1 MLATA
6 SGVGVGLEPVEYP
19 LDAERRDRHSVESAP
34 RQIVLQ
40 KSPPTRQSMSDFRYA
55 ISYGPVWPPVRRN
68 GTGPDP
74 TQIWMLQAERAS
86 LPVRRSSASSPPS
99 HESWQVRRIKEL
111 DLND

>member
-1 MLATA
+1 M
-6 SGVGVGLEPVEYP
+6 SRSKSVGTTSNELRVPY
-19 LDAERRDRHSVESAP
+19 
-34 RQIVLQ
+34 
-40 KSPPTRQSMSDFRYA
+40 SPGARMSDFRYA
-55 ISYGPVWPPVRRN
+55 IPYGPVWPPVRRN

-74 TQIWMLQAERAS
+74 TQIWMLEAERAF